1 MPVRLDTDEKR
12 IVYRYVTDVWGGGR
26 ADLIDELVAPDVA
39 DHDPFPGQVPGIEG
53 WKQALAMV
61 RDAIPDL
68 TNTIHDM
75 VQEGDLVAIRFTS
88 TGHLQRPFLGR
99 GQPGDPVL
107 IRALEQQRVSG
118 GRMRET
124 HRLLDVRI
132 GQPAGDGAA
141 AWDSVPRTP
150 AASEAP

>member
-1 MPVRLDTDEKR
+1 MPVLLDTDEKR
-12 IVYRYVTDVWGGGR
+12 IVYRYVTDVWGDGR
-26 ADLIDELVAPDVA
+26 ADLIDDLVAPDVI

-61 RDAIPDL
+61 RDAVPDL

-75 VQEGDLVAIRFTS
+75 VQEGDLVTIRFTS
-88 TGHLQRPFLGR
+88 AGHLKHPFLGR
-99 GQPGDPVL
+99 GHTNDPVL
-107 IRALEQQRVSG
+107 IRALELQRVSG

-132 GQPAGDGAA
+132 GQPPDAGTP
-141 AWDSVPRTP
+141 AWDAVHLTP
-150 AASEAP
+150 ASGEAT